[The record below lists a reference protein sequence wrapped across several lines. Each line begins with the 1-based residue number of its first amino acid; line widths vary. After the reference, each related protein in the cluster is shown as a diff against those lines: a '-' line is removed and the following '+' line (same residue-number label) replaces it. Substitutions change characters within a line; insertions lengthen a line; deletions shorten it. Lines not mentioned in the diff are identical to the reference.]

1 MSVLIVAF
9 LSLMIFA
16 GAPELAER
24 LLGARMALVAALAFG
39 LIALLAMDG
48 VTWQAAFTAG
58 TDAAFIATALAVR
71 RQFPAA
77 RLGGARVG
85 RWLAAMSAWLL
96 AAGLCAGT
104 ALAILLH
111 AGAGGAAEL
120 GFGAVMFTFAGAMLL
135 YGPTSRAALPATR
148 HSFPLSGSG
157 L

>member
-9 LSLMIFA
+9 VSLMIFA

-24 LLGARMALVAALAFG
+24 LLGARTALVAALACG

-48 VTWQAAFTAG
+48 VSWQTAFAAG
-58 TDAAFIATALAVR
+58 TDAAFVGTVLAIR

-77 RLGGARVG
+77 RLGGARLG

-96 AAGLCAGT
+96 AAGLYAGT

-111 AGAGGAAEL
+111 AGGGGAAEL
-120 GFGAVMFTFAGAMLL
+120 GFGAVMFTFAGAVLL
-135 YGPTSRAALPATR
+135 YRPAGPVANRERVRAFA
-148 HSFPLSGSG
+148 
-157 L
+157 

>member
-48 VTWQAAFTAG
+48 VSWQTAFAAG
-58 TDAAFIATALAVR
+58 TDAAFVATALAIR

-77 RLGGARVG
+77 RLRGARVG
-85 RWLAAMSAWLL
+85 RWLAALSAWLL

-104 ALAILLH
+104 ALAVLLH
-111 AGAGGAAEL
+111 AGAGGTAEL
-120 GFGAVMFTFAGAMLL
+120 GFGAAMFTLAGAMLL
-135 YGPTSRAALPATR
+135 YRPTGRVVLAT
-148 HSFPLSGSG
+148 
-157 L
+157 